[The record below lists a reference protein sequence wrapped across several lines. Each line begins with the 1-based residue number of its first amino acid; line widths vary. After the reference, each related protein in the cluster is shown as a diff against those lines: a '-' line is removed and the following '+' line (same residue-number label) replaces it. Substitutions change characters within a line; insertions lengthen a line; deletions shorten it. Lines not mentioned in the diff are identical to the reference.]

1 MNAPATTNRAIQDI
15 YPLSPTQ
22 RGLLFHSLYGDSQ
35 TGAYIVQ
42 VGYTLKGELDHD
54 AFNKA
59 WQQLVDRH
67 TILRTAFVWD
77 NLEAQIGRAH
87 V

>member
-1 MNAPATTNRAIQDI
+1 MNRSVQDI

-22 RGLLFHSLYGDSQ
+22 QGMLFHNLYGPK
-35 TGAYIVQ
+35 TGVYVVQ
-42 VGYTLKGELDHD
+42 VGYTLKGELNHD
-54 AFNKA
+54 AFDQA
-59 WQQLVDRH
+59 WQQLIERH

-77 NLEAQIGRAH
+77 NLESP